1 MMSTESTVCG
11 SILCAREESRV
22 RTANEQLRV
31 YEHTAVREVWCPG
44 QFRPWMSDAGEG
56 PKGLVEGRECTYSY
70 AQKAACSSLREVK
83 GSKTRQSHPLE
94 AADCIK
100 GSTFEF
106 GLTVDDKRRSFQPRS
121 SIPLPLPL
129 PPRPL
134 FNRPLAAYSSS
145 TIWDPMLVDYDHDSA
160 RHSNAV
166 QAIQCKAPILGLG
179 SRSLVLGRNVCLDA
193 KRLLAYA

>member
-1 MMSTESTVCG
+1 
-11 SILCAREESRV
+11 
-22 RTANEQLRV
+22 
-31 YEHTAVREVWCPG
+31 
-44 QFRPWMSDAGEG
+44 MSDAGEG

-121 SIPLPLPL
+121 SILL
-129 PPRPL
+129 RPETRPSL

-160 RHSNAV
+160 RHSKCV
-166 QAIQCKAPILGLG
+166 GGLAFFKHVCMDV
-179 SRSLVLGRNVCLDA
+179 RRMRCACHLPRRELDSLHA
-193 KRLLAYA
+193 